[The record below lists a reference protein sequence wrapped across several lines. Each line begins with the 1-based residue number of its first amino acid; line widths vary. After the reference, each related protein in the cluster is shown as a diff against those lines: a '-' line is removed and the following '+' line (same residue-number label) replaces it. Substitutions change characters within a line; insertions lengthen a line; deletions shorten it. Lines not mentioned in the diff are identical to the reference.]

1 LDTDSTSF
9 EVFLIVILVL
19 ANAVFAMSEIAIVS
33 SRKVRLEKKAEKGS
47 RGAKAALAMA
57 NESTQ
62 MLSTMQ
68 AGISIIGIFTGAFSG
83 ATIAHRLAV
92 ELKAIPTIAP
102 YSEGL
107 SLVLVVSVITYL
119 TLIIGELVPK
129 KIALANPEPIAA
141 ALAVPMQVFAKCA
154 APLIKLLS
162 GSTELVVKILGIKE
176 SAEPPVTEDE
186 VKNMLEQ
193 GAQCGTF
200 EKAEQDMV
208 ERIFRLSDMRVSALM
223 TPRTQVDWLDIE
235 DTSEQNLSLLLATN
249 FSRFPVARGSL
260 DEVIGVAYTKD
271 LLAKKLKGLPLQME
285 GAVRDPLCVPKNIK
299 AFKVLEM
306 FKQTGVHMA
315 FVIDEYGG
323 FLGLV
328 TINDILE
335 HIVGDIPSLHEGEDP
350 EIIQREDGSWLLDGM
365 VTCEELK
372 ELFNTQ
378 ELPGEDDYQTLGG
391 FIFSYIGYIPQ
402 AGEHFVWNNLRFE
415 VLDMDGARIDKVLVY
430 PIENSDAADEKASEE
445 QKQALI

>member
-1 LDTDSTSF
+1 MDTDSTSLEF
-9 EVFLIVILVL
+9 FLIFILVL

-57 NESTQ
+57 NEPTQ

-83 ATIAHRLAV
+83 ATIAHRLAAQ
-92 ELKAIPTIAP
+92 LKAIPAIAP

-107 SLVLVVSVITYL
+107 SLVLVVSIITYL

-141 ALAVPMQVFAKCA
+141 RLAVPMQLFAKCA
-154 APLIKLLS
+154 APLIKILS

-176 SAEPPVTEDE
+176 SAEPLVTEDE

-208 ERIFRLSDMRVSALM
+208 ERIFSLSDMRVSALM

-235 DTSEQNLSLLLATN
+235 DTNEQNLALLLEMN
-249 FSRFPVARGSL
+249 YSRFPVAKGSL
-260 DEVIGVAYTKD
+260 DEVIGVVYTKD
-271 LLAKKLKGLPLQME
+271 LLARKLKGLSLQIE
-285 GAVRDPLCVPKNIK
+285 GVVREPLCVPKNIK

-306 FKQTGVHMA
+306 FKQTGIHMA

-335 HIVGDIPSLHEGEDP
+335 HIVGDIPSLHAGEEP
-350 EIIQREDGSWLLDGM
+350 EIVQRDDGSWLLDGM
-365 VTCEELK
+365 VSVEQLK
-372 ELFNTQ
+372 ELFNME

-402 AGEHFVWNNLRFE
+402 TGEHFVWKNLRFE
-415 VLDMDGARIDKVLVY
+415 VMDMDGARIDRVLVY
-430 PIENSDAADEKASEE
+430 PMEKPAAAQNDSEAP
-445 QKQALI
+445 QQQSM

>member
-1 LDTDSTSF
+1 MDTDSMSL
-9 EVFLIVILVL
+9 EIFLLIILVL
-19 ANAVFAMSEIAIVS
+19 ANALFAMSEIAIVS
-33 SRKVRLEKKAEKGS
+33 SRKVRLEKRAEKGS
-47 RGAKAALAMA
+47 SGAKAALAMA
-57 NESTQ
+57 NEPTQ

-83 ATIAHRLAV
+83 ITIAQRLAA
-92 ELKAIPTIAP
+92 ELKAIPVIAP
-102 YSEGL
+102 FSEAL
-107 SLVLVVSVITYL
+107 SLVLVVSVITYIS
-119 TLIIGELVPK
+119 LIIGELVPK

-141 ALAVPMQVFAKCA
+141 TLAVPMQFFAKCA
-154 APLIKLLS
+154 SPLITLLS
-162 GSTELVVKILGIKE
+162 ASTELVIKILRIKE
-176 SAEPPVTEDE
+176 SIEPLVTEDE

-235 DTSEQNLSLLLATN
+235 DTNEQNLSLLLETN
-249 FSRFPVARGSL
+249 YSRFPVARGSL
-260 DEVIGVAYTKD
+260 DEVIGVVYTKD
-271 LLAKKLKGLPLQME
+271 LLANRLNGHPLQIE

-306 FKQTGVHMA
+306 FKQTGMHMA

-335 HIVGDIPSLHEGEDP
+335 HIVGDIPSLHQGEEP
-350 EIIQREDGSWLLDGM
+350 EIITRDDGSWLLDGM
-365 VTCEELK
+365 VSTEEIK
-372 ELFNTQ
+372 KLFAIEQ
-378 ELPGEDDYQTLGG
+378 LPGEDDYQTLGG

-402 AGEHFVWNNLRFE
+402 SGEHFVWEGLRFE
-415 VLDMDGARIDKVLVY
+415 VIDMDGARIDKVLVY
-430 PIENSDAADEKASEE
+430 PLEESELKVENDIEDFRKE
-445 QKQALI
+445 